1 MPNRHQESA
10 QAALS
15 GENAAAALVAAQAA
29 KQARDLRLGLL
40 LGTVGVL
47 LFALSIPMTRLAGGP
62 AGAPQLPP
70 AFVAIGRAAVAGLL
84 SVAFLALT
92 RAPWPR
98 RELWPLLAVSAL
110 GVVFGFPLFLGLA
123 VRQVDAVHASVVIGF
138 LPLATAVVAALWLR
152 QRPPP
157 AFWLC
162 ALFGCGLVL
171 TFALLKGGG
180 RLQAGD
186 LLLLGAIFSAAVGYV
201 GGARLGAQGLT
212 AEQVIC
218 WILVLS
224 LPVTL
229 PWAGWLAVEHA
240 DALAA
245 ARPSAWVGFAYVSL
259 VSMWIG
265 FFAWYRGLALGGTMR
280 VSQVQLIQPFASM
293 LAAVPLLGERLDLLT
308 VGFALAVIATVLI
321 GKRLPVGAAP
331 IPAAEPASNTPPQPA
346 RSAA

>member
-1 MPNRHQESA
+1 MPNRHLDPTS
-10 QAALS
+10 AAL
-15 GENAAAALVAAQAA
+15 ADR
-29 KQARDLRLGLL
+29 QARDLRLGLL

-62 AGAPQLPP
+62 ASAPQLPP
-70 AFVAIGRAAVAGLL
+70 EFVAIGRAAVAGLL
-84 SVAFLALT
+84 SIALLALT

-98 RELWPLLAVSAL
+98 RELWPLLGVSAL
-110 GVVFGFPLFLGLA
+110 GVVFGFPLFLGWA
-123 VRQVDAVHASVVIGF
+123 VRHVDAVHAAVVIGF

-152 QRPPP
+152 QRPPL
-157 AFWLC
+157 AFWVCAVCGC
-162 ALFGCGLVL
+162 ALVL
-171 TFALLKGGG
+171 AFALLKGGG
-180 RLQAGD
+180 RLQGGD

-201 GGARLGAQGLT
+201 GGARLGAQGLS

-218 WILVLS
+218 WMLVLS

-229 PWAGWLAVEHA
+229 PWAGWLALQHA
-240 DALAA
+240 DALVA

-265 FFAWYRGLALGGTMR
+265 FFAWYRGLALGGTLR

-293 LAAVPLLGERLDLLT
+293 MAAVPLLGERLDPLT
-308 VGFALAVIATVLI
+308 VGFALAVIATVLV
-321 GKRLPVGAAP
+321 GKRLPVAAAP
-331 IPAAEPASNTPPQPA
+331 VVVPAGISTIPHHPQPA

>member
-1 MPNRHQESA
+1 MPNRHLDPTP
-10 QAALS
+10 AA
-15 GENAAAALVAAQAA
+15 VAAQ
-29 KQARDLRLGLL
+29 QARDLRLGLL

-70 AFVAIGRAAVAGLL
+70 EFVAIGRAAVAGLL
-84 SVAFLALT
+84 SVALLAFT

-110 GVVFGFPLFLGLA
+110 GVVFGFPLLTGWA
-123 VRQVDAVHASVVIGF
+123 VRHVDAVHAAVVIGF

-152 QRPPP
+152 QRPPL
-157 AFWLC
+157 AFWVCAVCGC
-162 ALFGCGLVL
+162 ALVL
-171 TFALLKGGG
+171 AFALLKGGG
-180 RLQAGD
+180 RLQGGD

-218 WILVLS
+218 WMLVLS

-229 PWAGWLAVEHA
+229 PWAGWLALQHA

-293 LAAVPLLGERLDLLT
+293 LVAVPLLGEQLDGLT

-321 GKRLPVGAAP
+321 GKRLPVSTAP
-331 IPAAEPASNTPPQPA
+331 VVRPPPPHPLPA
-346 RSAA
+346 RSPA